1 MQLMTWSIARL
12 GSRFNL
18 LFEPY
23 RNRVMH
29 SALGRFLDQP
39 LDLMV
44 GLVEPDGTERVLPFT
59 TRGVQLA
66 NCEQFERIN
75 SITYRGF
82 SEKYKLR
89 FEFNIHSVFYPQD
102 EKTCLL
108 PVFYLEMRVS
118 PAPRFRWL
126 PNAGPTPENVKLF
139 IRLNR
144 ADTQITASA
153 PTGDACDEQGNP
165 IPGGMID
172 LRYRNS
178 LKPKIAWVDP
188 HDPEPQAERFVDV
201 QERIVSLNAGC
212 TPDADGKGLT
222 LTLPVTEVGSGVKWR
237 LVWGAYCA
245 DPILHFGQQADAPAA
260 RFRYR
265 RHWENLDEVMTE
277 AICHR
282 DDRLTQSRRFER
294 AVDQTPLRMA
304 QRHLLHQSF
313 QAFLSNTF
321 WCDRDDLQG
330 PNAGGEWFSVW
341 EGNCFFHSTVDVEYN
356 VALVYLTLW
365 PRLLAMQ
372 MRQWAQHMK
381 PHNPSGGAFLS
392 HDVGHGVLI
401 LGQRYPHDMPVEE
414 SANYLLLLQC
424 YTHWTGDLSIAKTQA
439 EVVQKLAEYL
449 IWTDR
454 DSTGFPSEGTP
465 NTLDDAGPAAQFAL
479 KQTYLGVKRV
489 AALRAAADM
498 LERAGR
504 SEFAA
509 KCRKIVERDVP
520 LIESQA
526 WLGDHYAVCDRS
538 GEGVINAWTG
548 EPLPFDEVPGWSAY
562 SISTANGLLLPL
574 LCGQGEL
581 FDRQRLTTD
590 IQNSLRESHSPY
602 GCGHTSDDTENVWV
616 SQNLWRDHV
625 ARYLG
630 GRGPDWAQ
638 DYWDMQTMSNTQ
650 NQSLGFIDTYVTNNL
665 CFYPRGVV
673 SIGYL
678 LASPRLVVDRLA
690 SGRKRFSVDPDR
702 THAQRWPLFPLADWR
717 AGRIPVCVVDSQG
730 QVSIEGE
737 SDPIFIHDEPP
748 PVDAIG

>member
-1 MQLMTWSIARL
+1 MQLMTWTIARL

-23 RNRVMH
+23 KRRVMH

-59 TRGVQLA
+59 TRGVELA
-66 NCEQFERIN
+66 NCEQFERVN

-89 FEFNIHSVFYPQD
+89 FEFNVHSVFYPQD
-102 EKTCLL
+102 EKLCLM
-108 PVFYLEMRVS
+108 PAFYLEMRVS

-144 ADTQITASA
+144 DDTQISASA
-153 PTGDACDEQGNP
+153 PTDPQNP
-165 IPGGMID
+165 CAGGGQID
-172 LRYRNS
+172 LAYRSS
-178 LKPKIAWVDP
+178 LKPKIHWVDP
-188 HDPEPQAERFVDV
+188 HDPAPTDDRFVDV
-201 QERIVSLNAGC
+201 KERIVSLNPGC
-212 TPDADGKGLT
+212 IPDLDGKGLT
-222 LTLPVTEVGSGVKWR
+222 LTLPVTEIASGVKWR
-237 LVWGAYCA
+237 LVWGAYCG
-245 DPILHFGQQADAPAA
+245 DPILTFGTDEKAPTA
-260 RFRYR
+260 RFRYL
-265 RHWENLDEVMTE
+265 RHWDSLAAVMDEAVSS
-277 AICHR
+277 R

-304 QRHLLHQSF
+304 QRHLVNQSF

-321 WCDRDDLQG
+321 WCDRDDVMG
-330 PNAGGEWFSVW
+330 CPNAGGEWFSVW

-365 PRLLAMQ
+365 PRLLALQ
-372 MRQWAQHMK
+372 LRQWAVYTK
-381 PHNPSGGAFLS
+381 PHQPSGGAFLS
-392 HDVGHGVLI
+392 HDVGHGVSI

-414 SANYLLLLQC
+414 SCNYLLLLQC
-424 YTHWTGDLSIAKTQA
+424 HAHWTGDLSIAKTQA
-439 EVVQKLAEYL
+439 EIVQKLAEYL

-454 DSTGFPSEGTP
+454 DLTGFPSEGTP

-489 AALRAAADM
+489 AALRAAGDLLA
-498 LERAGR
+498 RAGR
-504 SEFAA
+504 TEFAA
-509 KCRKIVERDVP
+509 KCQKVVERDVP

-548 EPLPFDEVPGWSAY
+548 EPLPYDEVPGWSAY

-581 FDRQRLTTD
+581 LDRQHLFTD
-590 IQNSLRESHSPY
+590 IQNALRESLSPY
-602 GCGHTSDDTENVWV
+602 GCGHTSDDKENVWI

-630 GRGPDWAQ
+630 GRAPDWAQ
-638 DYWDMQTMSNTQ
+638 AYWDMQTMSNTQ

-678 LASPRLVVDRLA
+678 LAYPRLVIDRLA
-690 SGRKRFSVDPDR
+690 TGKARFSVDPDR

-717 AGRIPVCVVDSQG
+717 AGRIPVCVVDANG
-730 QVSIEGE
+730 HVSIEGE
-737 SDPIFIHDEPP
+737 SDPIFIHDEQA
-748 PVDAIG
+748 PVNAID